1 MTDTPRKIC
10 FVTGS
15 RADFGLLIW
24 PMRAIQETAGL
35 KLQLIATGMHLSPE
49 FGYTIDNIRSEGFA
63 VDDTVETLLSS
74 DSGVG
79 VAKSVGLGVIGFAD
93 AFARLAPDLVVVLGD
108 RYETFAAAQAAMYM
122 RLPMAHLFGGDVTEG
137 AIDESIR
144 HAISKMSHLHFTT
157 NADSTRRLA
166 QLGEDPARIFTVGS
180 PGIDS
185 IKRLKLMDRET
196 IGREVGMA
204 LGERNVLVTFH
215 PVTVEADRSVGSL
228 DELFAALSALDPKIP
243 TVLHARQCR
252 RRRPRPERAYQGY
265 VSGRPNA
272 IAVASLGQ
280 LRYISL
286 MNQVDVVVGNSSSG
300 VYEAP
305 SLNAPSVDIGDRQKG
320 RERAASVFHAARNG
334 RPSARPS
341 RRHCTAAGSRRQPL
355 WRRRSQ
361 PAHRRGHRDYRGF
374 SRLLQKGFTTF
385 ATAGM
390 RNDGRRD
397 AHHRGSRR

>member
-1 MTDTPRKIC
+1 MADARDTRDRRAEAAARSPPACI
-10 FVTGS
+10 S
-15 RADFGLLIW
+15 R
-24 PMRAIQETAGL
+24 PSS
-35 KLQLIATGMHLSPE
+35 ATPS
-49 FGYTIDNIRSEGFA
+49 TISATEGFA

-144 HAISKMSHLHFTT
+144 HAISKMSHLHFTS

-166 QLGEDPARIFTVGS
+166 QLGEDPSRIFTVGS

-215 PVTVEADRSVGSL
+215 PGHGRSGPL
-228 DELFAALSALDPKIP
+228 GRL
-243 TVLHARQCR
+243 AR
-252 RRRPRPERAYQGY
+252 
-265 VSGRPNA
+265 
-272 IAVASLGQ
+272 
-280 LRYISL
+280 
-286 MNQVDVVVGNSSSG
+286 
-300 VYEAP
+300 
-305 SLNAPSVDIGDRQKG
+305 
-320 RERAASVFHAARNG
+320 
-334 RPSARPS
+334 
-341 RRHCTAAGSRRQPL
+341 
-355 WRRRSQ
+355 
-361 PAHRRGHRDYRGF
+361 
-374 SRLLQKGFTTF
+374 
-385 ATAGM
+385 
-390 RNDGRRD
+390 
-397 AHHRGSRR
+397 

>member
-1 MTDTPRKIC
+1 MTNTPRKIC

-24 PMRAIQETAGL
+24 PMRAIRETAGL
-35 KLQLIATGMHLSPE
+35 KLQLVATGMHLSPE
-49 FGYTIDNIRSEGFA
+49 FGYTIDNIRAEGFA

-166 QLGEDPARIFTVGS
+166 QLGEDPSRIFTVGS

-215 PVTVEADRSVGSL
+215 PVTVEADCSVGSL
-228 DELFAALSALDPKIP
+228 GELFAALSALDPEFRLFF
-243 TVLHARQCR
+243 TLANADA
-252 RRRPRPERAYQGY
+252 EGRALNEQIKAF
-265 VSGRPNA
+265 VAARPNA

-320 RERAASVFHAARNG
+320 RERAASVFHAAPERQAISAAIAAALG
-334 RPSARPS
+334 RGRQPTVSPYGDGEAS
-341 RRHCTAAGSRRQPL
+341 RRIAEGIAAIADFR
-355 WRRRSQ
+355 
-361 PAHRRGHRDYRGF
+361 A
-374 SRLLQKGFTTF
+374 LLQKGFHDIRS
-385 ATAGM
+385 G
-390 RNDGRRD
+390 GD
-397 AHHRGSRR
+397 AK

>member
-1 MTDTPRKIC
+1 MTDVPRKVC

-24 PMRAIQETAGL
+24 PMRAVQQTPGL
-35 KLQLIATGMHLSPE
+35 ELQLIATGMHLSPE
-49 FGYTIDNIRSEGFA
+49 FGYTIANIRDEGFD

-93 AFARLAPDLVVVLGD
+93 AFARLMPDLVVVLGD

-144 HAISKMSHLHFTT
+144 HAISKMSHLHFAT
-157 NADSTRRLA
+157 NNDSARRLM
-166 QLGEDPARIFTVGS
+166 QLGEDPSRIFTVGS

-228 DELFAALSALDPKIP
+228 DELFAALSALDPAFRLFF
-243 TVLHARQCR
+243 TLANADAEGRTLN
-252 RRRPRPERAYQGY
+252 ERIKAF
-265 VSGRPNA
+265 VADRPNA

-320 RERAASVFHAARNG
+320 RERAASVFHAAPERQAITAAISAALRRG
-334 RPSARPS
+334 RQPTVSPYGDGEAS
-341 RRHCTAAGSRRQPL
+341 RRIADGIAAIPDFR
-355 WRRRSQ
+355 
-361 PAHRRGHRDYRGF
+361 A
-374 SRLLQKGFTTF
+374 LLQKGFHDM
-385 ATAGM
+385 GH
-390 RNDGRRD
+390 DGGAR
-397 AHHRGSRR
+397 

>member
-1 MTDTPRKIC
+1 
-10 FVTGS
+10 
-15 RADFGLLIW
+15 
-24 PMRAIQETAGL
+24 
-35 KLQLIATGMHLSPE
+35 
-49 FGYTIDNIRSEGFA
+49 
-63 VDDTVETLLSS
+63 
-74 DSGVG
+74 
-79 VAKSVGLGVIGFAD
+79 
-93 AFARLAPDLVVVLGD
+93 
-108 RYETFAAAQAAMYM
+108 MYM

-157 NADSTRRLA
+157 NADSTRRLV
-166 QLGEDPARIFTVGS
+166 QLGEDPSRVFTVGS

-215 PVTVEADRSVGSL
+215 PVTVEADRSVGAL
-228 DELFAALSALDPKIP
+228 DELFAALSVLDPEVRLFF
-243 TVLHARQCR
+243 TLANADAEGRALN
-252 RRRPRPERAYQGY
+252 ERIKAF
-265 VSGRPNA
+265 VTGRPNA

-320 RERAASVFHAARNG
+320 RERAASVFHAAPERQAIGAAITAALRRG
-334 RPSARPS
+334 RLPTVSPFGDGEAS
-341 RRHCTAAGSRRQPL
+341 RRIADGIAAIADFR
-355 WRRRSQ
+355 
-361 PAHRRGHRDYRGF
+361 A
-374 SRLLQKGFTTF
+374 LLQKRFHDTS
-385 ATAGM
+385 
-390 RNDGRRD
+390 DGG
-397 AHHRGSRR
+397 GSK

>member
-35 KLQLIATGMHLSPE
+35 QLQLVATGMHLSPE
-49 FGYTIDNIRSEGFA
+49 FGYTIDNIRTEGFA
-63 VDDTVETLLSS
+63 VDDSVETLLSS

-144 HAISKMSHLHFTT
+144 HAISKMAHLHFTT

-185 IKRLKLMDRET
+185 IKRLKLMDRAT

-204 LGERNVLVTFH
+204 LGERNALITFH

-228 DELFAALSALDPKIP
+228 DELFAALSALDPEFRLFF
-243 TVLHARQCR
+243 TLANADAEGRALN
-252 RRRPRPERAYQGY
+252 ERIKAF
-265 VSGRPNA
+265 VTGRPNA

-305 SLNAPSVDIGDRQKG
+305 SLDAPSVDIGDRQKG
-320 RERAASVFHAARNG
+320 RERAASVFHAAPERQAISAAIAAALHRG
-334 RPSARPS
+334 RQPTVSPYGDGEAS
-341 RRHCTAAGSRRQPL
+341 RRIAVGIAAVADFR
-355 WRRRSQ
+355 
-361 PAHRRGHRDYRGF
+361 A
-374 SRLLQKGFTTF
+374 LLQKGFHDI
-385 ATAGM
+385 
-390 RNDGRRD
+390 RDGGD
-397 AHHRGSRR
+397 AK